1 MVDVT
6 TDHITRRDAL
16 RYGGTTAV
24 VLLAAGCLGQDDTGE
39 ADENAENS
47 EADAGTDAAGNGEEN
62 GGAESVVVGT
72 EAGFPPFEMIEDGEI
87 VGFDVDLT
95 EAMLEE
101 AQGYELEEWRDME
114 FGSLIP
120 ALEDGSIDVIAA
132 AMTITE
138 EREEQIA
145 FTDPYFSADQ
155 SVLVAE
161 GADFQPESLEDF
173 DGQSVGAQVGTTGE
187 GVVEE
192 ELIEAGHIGE
202 GDYASYDSYVL
213 AVEDLERG
221 IVDAIVIDEPVG
233 DTFADERNVEV
244 ALTHETGEEFGLG
257 VRQEDDDLQEAL
269 NEGLEAIEESSEY
282 EELVAEWFG

>member
-1 MVDVT
+1 MVDIT
-6 TDHITRRDAL
+6 SDHITRRETL

-24 VLLAAGCLGQDDTGE
+24 ALLATGCLGQDDTGE
-39 ADENAENS
+39 ADEDAENS
-47 EADAGTDAAGNGEEN
+47 EADAGTGAAENGEEN
-62 GGAESVVVGT
+62 GEVESVVVGT

-101 AQGYELEEWRDME
+101 AQGYELEEWRDLE

-161 GADFQPESLEDF
+161 GGDFQPESLEDF

-192 ELIEAGHIGE
+192 ELIEAGRIGE
-202 GDYASYDSYVL
+202 GDYASYDSYIL

-257 VRQEDDDLQEAL
+257 VRQEDDDLREAL
-269 NEGLEAIEESSEY
+269 NEGLESIEESSEY
-282 EELVAEWFG
+282 EELLSEWFG